1 MNNRRHSL
9 TPNSP
14 IDPEL
19 LLSDFDYHLPTD
31 LIAQEPPADRDGGRM
46 LIVDRTTGT
55 LTDSMIRELP
65 KMLRKHDLVVVNNT
79 RVIPGRLRGKRE
91 TGGAVEVLLL
101 NRDPD
106 EPGLWTALARPAK
119 KLPIGTE
126 ISFEARDGL
135 STARGVVT
143 GKSGEGQI
151 LIQLPLEMD
160 SSLDRYGEVPLP
172 PYIRTRLGD
181 ECRYQTVF
189 SSVPGSAAAPTAG
202 LHLTNAILE
211 RLESI
216 GVARAEIT
224 LQIGLDTFRP
234 VTAEKIADHAIH
246 TEWCSLS
253 TEAASAIELARS
265 NGGRVIAIGTTC
277 ARTLESWGRLDPDQ
291 QTTGYQSWTDIF
303 ITPGYEW
310 TTVDALLTN
319 FHLPKSTLLMMVSS
333 FMGRDLTMQA
343 YWHAV
348 KEGYRFFS
356 FGDAMLIV

>member
-1 MNNRRHSL
+1 MTHN
-9 TPNSP
+9 TP
-14 IDPEL
+14 IDPDL

-46 LIVDRTTGT
+46 LIVDRSAGT
-55 LTDSMIRELP
+55 LTDAMVRDLP
-65 KMLRKHDLVVVNNT
+65 TMLRKHDLVVVNNT

-101 NRDPD
+101 NRDQD

-126 ISFEARDGL
+126 ISFDARDA
-135 STARGVVT
+135 SSSAIGVVT

-151 LIQLPLEMD
+151 LIQLPPEMD
-160 SSLDRYGEVPLP
+160 GALDQYGEVPLP

-181 ECRYQTVF
+181 ESRYQTVF
-189 SSVPGSAAAPTAG
+189 NSVPGSAAAPTAG
-202 LHLTNAILE
+202 LHLTNAILG
-211 RLESI
+211 RLESQ
-216 GVARAEIT
+216 GVHRAEVT

-234 VTAEKIADHAIH
+234 VTAEKIADHVIH

-253 TEAASAIELARS
+253 AETAASIATARAD
-265 NGGRVIAIGTTC
+265 GGRVVAIGTTS
-277 ARTLESWGRLDPDQ
+277 ARTLESWGRLDPDEQ
-291 QTTGYQSWTDIF
+291 AAGYADWTDIF
-303 ITPGYEW
+303 ITPGYQW

-319 FHLPKSTLLMMVSS
+319 FHLPKSTLLMMISS

-348 KEGYRFFS
+348 REGYRFFS